1 MSDDQ
6 EIKDHLLEKFNELT
20 EKEIITKAKREDFMA
35 RMQKKMQIER
45 MKVQQACSHRKGQA
59 WAVLT
64 PDINSESF
72 LKFEPKLPLFVFD
85 FCVIM
90 HTFVDGKQMI
100 KCVVCNRTWYNTD
113 PDFPE
118 ALKMV
123 EASSNK
129 PSASEHLLHT
139 EPNTPQGAVK
149 LVKPLRKRFWRRFF
163 DALKERFK
171 NLPPPEGGITET
183 EIQKEKDTNV

>member
-1 MSDDQ
+1 MPDNDQ
-6 EIKDHLLEKFNELT
+6 EIKDHLLEKFNELA
-20 EKEIITKAKREDFMA
+20 EKEVIDKAKRDDFMA
-35 RMQKKMQIER
+35 RMQKKMQIEL

-59 WAVLT
+59 WAVPT

-100 KCVVCNRTWYNTD
+100 KCVMCNRTWYNTD

-129 PSASEHLLHT
+129 PSASERLINGATSALP
-139 EPNTPQGAVK
+139 PNIVTYVTPLK
-149 LVKPLRKRFWRRFF
+149 KSFWKRFWIALTTPNERKALN
-163 DALKERFK
+163 DAIEEFK
-171 NLPPPEGGITET
+171 G
-183 EIQKEKDTNV
+183 DDNV

>member
-1 MSDDQ
+1 MSDNDQ
-6 EIKDHLLEKFNELT
+6 EIKDHLLEKFNELA
-20 EKEIITKAKREDFMA
+20 EKEIIAKAKREDFLH
-35 RMQKKMQIER
+35 RMQKKQLIEL
-45 MKVQQACSHRKGQA
+45 MKVQQKCSHRKGQA
-59 WAVLT
+59 WAVPT
-64 PDINSESF
+64 PDINSQDF

-100 KCVVCNRTWYNTD
+100 KCIVCNRTWYNTD
-113 PDFPE
+113 PDFSE

-129 PSASEHLLHT
+129 PSASEVLFHT
-139 EPNTPQGAVK
+139 EPNTPQGAIK
-149 LVKPLRKRFWRRFF
+149 FVKPLRKRFWRRFF

-171 NLPPPEGGITET
+171 NSPPPEGGITEAN
-183 EIQKEKDTNV
+183 IQ